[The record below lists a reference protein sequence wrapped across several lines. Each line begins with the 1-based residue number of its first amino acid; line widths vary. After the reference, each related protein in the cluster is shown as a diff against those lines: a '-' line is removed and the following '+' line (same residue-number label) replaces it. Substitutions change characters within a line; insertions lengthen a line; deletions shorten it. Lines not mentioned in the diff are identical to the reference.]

1 MGEVHSPQLL
11 PSRDKALVGLHKGK
25 IIPRS
30 ALGTQAGISGRPK
43 DGTEPSC
50 SQGAEI
56 PFKELQV
63 PWRRPQ
69 LLEAGTC
76 PHAGMVVYQVL
87 QVGVYLQNRSGV
99 SGEII
104 KGSLRS
110 PIPESL
116 EDKT

>member
-76 PHAGMVVYQVL
+76 PHAGMVVY
-87 QVGVYLQNRSGV
+87 
-99 SGEII
+99 
-104 KGSLRS
+104 
-110 PIPESL
+110 
-116 EDKT
+116 